1 MDLKLRVA
9 ICDDEK
15 YFREEIKRLVE
26 QYLKEKKIIFCIDL
40 FTSGLE
46 FCSDDNNLQQYDI
59 IFLDIGMKE
68 MNGMETAYAIREKN
82 QNVDIVFITIM
93 MDYALEGYRVDAV
106 RYILKDDLESL
117 LPECMDT
124 ILQKKQEKEIHIVG
138 LYINPDDPELLKM
151 TAEFRECRDKRN
163 EKMIAA
169 LQEEGFP
176 ITMEA
181 LLAENTDSVITRAN
195 IARFL
200 YEHGWIK
207 SVSEAFDKYIG
218 DGCRCYVGRF
228 KVSPME
234 AVSLIK
240 RTGGIAILAH
250 PLLYHLGVEQLQLL
264 IDDLKAVGLDGIEA
278 IYSTYTTGEEQLV
291 KRIAKEN
298 KLLISGGSDFHGE
311 NKPAIKLGTGRGHLY
326 IPYSVLT
333 DIKARAGK

>member
-1 MDLKLRVA
+1 MDNRIVDLHVHSTESDGTFTPTEVIAEAKKAGLSA
-9 ICDDEK
+9 IALTDHDTATGIRK
-15 YFREEIKRLVE
+15 AMGAA
-26 QYLKEKKIIFCIDL
+26 KEAGIELIPGIEL
-40 FTSGLE
+40 S
-46 FCSDDNNLQQYDI
+46 
-59 IFLDIGMKE
+59 
-68 MNGMETAYAIREKN
+68 TAYT
-82 QNVDIVFITIM
+82 FP
-93 MDYALEGYRVDAV
+93 G
-106 RYILKDDLESL
+106 
-117 LPECMDT
+117 
-124 ILQKKQEKEIHIVG
+124 KKQEKEIHIVG

-163 EKMIAA
+163 
-169 LQEEGFP
+169 P
-176 ITMEA
+176 
-181 LLAENTDSVITRAN
+181 DSVITRAN

-326 IPYSVLT
+326 IPYSVLA

>member
-1 MDLKLRVA
+1 MDNRIVDLHVHSTESDGTFTPTEVIAEAKKAGLSA
-9 ICDDEK
+9 IALTDHDTATGIRK
-15 YFREEIKRLVE
+15 AMGAA
-26 QYLKEKKIIFCIDL
+26 KEAGIELIPGIEL
-40 FTSGLE
+40 S
-46 FCSDDNNLQQYDI
+46 
-59 IFLDIGMKE
+59 
-68 MNGMETAYAIREKN
+68 TAYT
-82 QNVDIVFITIM
+82 FP
-93 MDYALEGYRVDAV
+93 G
-106 RYILKDDLESL
+106 
-117 LPECMDT
+117 
-124 ILQKKQEKEIHIVG
+124 KKQEKEIHIVG

-181 LLAENTDSVITRAN
+181 LLAANPDSVITRAN

-207 SVSEAFDKYIG
+207 SVTEAFDKYIG

-298 KLLISGGSDFHGE
+298 DLLISGGSDFHGE

-326 IPYSVLT
+326 IPYSVLA
-333 DIKARAGK
+333 DIKAHAGK

>member
-1 MDLKLRVA
+1 MDNRIVDLHVHSTESDGTFTPTEVIAEAKNAGLSA
-9 ICDDEK
+9 IALTDHDTATGIRK
-15 YFREEIKRLVE
+15 AMGAA
-26 QYLKEKKIIFCIDL
+26 KEAGIELIPGIEL
-40 FTSGLE
+40 S
-46 FCSDDNNLQQYDI
+46 
-59 IFLDIGMKE
+59 
-68 MNGMETAYAIREKN
+68 TAYT
-82 QNVDIVFITIM
+82 FP
-93 MDYALEGYRVDAV
+93 G
-106 RYILKDDLESL
+106 
-117 LPECMDT
+117 
-124 ILQKKQEKEIHIVG
+124 KKQEKEIHIVG

-181 LLAENTDSVITRAN
+181 LLAANPDSVITRAN

-240 RTGGIAILAH
+240 KTGGIAILAH

-298 KLLISGGSDFHGE
+298 KLLISGGSDFHGA
-311 NKPAIKLGTGRGHLY
+311 NKPYIHLGTGKGTM
-326 IPYSVLT
+326 SVPHEFLEAMRT
-333 DIKARAGK
+333 SFTK

>member
-1 MDLKLRVA
+1 MDNRIVDLHVHSTESDGTFTPTEVIAEAKKAGLSA
-9 ICDDEK
+9 IALTDHDTATGIRK
-15 YFREEIKRLVE
+15 AMGAA
-26 QYLKEKKIIFCIDL
+26 KEAGIELIPGIEL
-40 FTSGLE
+40 S
-46 FCSDDNNLQQYDI
+46 
-59 IFLDIGMKE
+59 
-68 MNGMETAYAIREKN
+68 TAYT
-82 QNVDIVFITIM
+82 FP
-93 MDYALEGYRVDAV
+93 G
-106 RYILKDDLESL
+106 
-117 LPECMDT
+117 
-124 ILQKKQEKEIHIVG
+124 KKQEKEIHIVG

-298 KLLISGGSDFHGE
+298 DLLISGGSDFL
-311 NKPAIKLGTGRGHLY
+311 P
-326 IPYSVLT
+326 
-333 DIKARAGK
+333 